1 MAYTFVFT
9 KLAQKQVA
17 KLDMVIRRRVAKKL
31 QQLATYEDLSKI
43 AVSLDGEFLGQKRIR
58 IGQYRLICL
67 IEKDVTTI
75 LRVEHRRDVY
85 R

>member
-58 IGQYRLICL
+58 IGQYQLICL
-67 IEKDVTTI
+67 IEKDVATI